1 MDIKVIGNEKFIT
14 HINFLLQLDRCL
26 QRTKMFNNQSEIA
39 HLQAK
44 VISFLLKLQN
54 VTIWKASTKQPFEYI
69 SGHIDWFEFVFV
81 EYLQRNLWS
90 C

>member
-1 MDIKVIGNEKFIT
+1 MDVKVIGNEKFIT

-54 VTIWKASTKQPFEYI
+54 VTI
-69 SGHIDWFEFVFV
+69 
-81 EYLQRNLWS
+81 
-90 C
+90 